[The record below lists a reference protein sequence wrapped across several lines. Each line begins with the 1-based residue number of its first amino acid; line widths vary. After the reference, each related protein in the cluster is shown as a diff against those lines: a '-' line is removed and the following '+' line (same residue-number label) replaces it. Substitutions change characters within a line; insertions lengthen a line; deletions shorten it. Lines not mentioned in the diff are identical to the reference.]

1 MAYNPST
8 KYATLASQ
16 VISLIGGPQ
25 NVRSAYH
32 CQTRLRFEL
41 RDESQVDT
49 AALADVDGVAATRSS
64 GGTFQVVIGTHVK
77 DVFEEVDRELR
88 SAGVSVEAAP
98 GADDKGAKRMRPV
111 GVVIDFI
118 AGTFQP
124 IVPALSGAGMIM
136 ALLAVL
142 VVTNVVTRES
152 QTYVVLSFMANAVFY
167 FLPVFVAISAA
178 DKLKTNRILAG
189 VVAAMLLHPAWTGL
203 VAAGDPVSLFGVIPL
218 TLASYGST
226 VIPILLIVFVQS
238 YAERWLNRVIPN
250 AVKLVV
256 VPMLVFLVMGTL
268 ALAVLGP
275 IGTVMGA
282 GLAAFFTFLTTNAPW
297 VPPVIIGT
305 LLPIMVM
312 FGVHNAVAPLGFAQ
326 LAQMGYDSIFGPGA
340 ICSNIAVGVASLVVA
355 FRTKER
361 KMRQIATA
369 GGITGLMGITE
380 PSLYGVLLPKRYP
393 LVAAMIGG
401 GLGGLYVG
409 ITSTHRFAV
418 GTSGLPAVFLYIG
431 NDTLTHF
438 VNILIALGITI
449 VGTAIAAVALSFRFE
464 RPTDVEAGAQPEA
477 GAERE
482 ADADAALTAE
492 RGGLVTAVRTGL
504 TELTSPARGTIVP
517 LAEIEDAAF
526 SSGAMGPGVG
536 IEPTDGAILA
546 PVSGTVLAA
555 MPTGHA
561 FGILT
566 DDGTE
571 ILVHVGIDT
580 VQMKG
585 DGFSGAV
592 TQGARIV
599 AGQRL
604 VTADLAAIRA
614 AGHPATI
621 ALIVTNA
628 ERIGT
633 VKVVAHGPVL
643 AGEPVLTVSH

>member
-1 MAYNPST
+1 MST

-16 VISLIGGPQ
+16 VISLVGGPQ

-77 DVFEEVDRELR
+77 EVFEEVDRELR
-88 SAGVSVEAAP
+88 SAGVSVEAGS
-98 GADDKGAKRMRPV
+98 GADDKGAKRKSPF

-142 VVTNVVTRES
+142 VVTNVITRES

-189 VVAAMLLHPAWTGL
+189 VVAAMLLHPTWTGL

-238 YAERWLNRVIPN
+238 YLERWLNRVIPN

-256 VPMLVFLVMGTL
+256 VPMVVFLVMGTL

-282 GLAAFFTFLTTNAPW
+282 GLAAFFTFLTANAPW

-340 ICSNIAVGVASLVVA
+340 ICSNIAVGIASLVVA

-380 PSLYGVLLPKRYP
+380 PSLYGVLLPKKYP
-393 LVAAMIGG
+393 LIAAMSGG

-438 VNILIALGITI
+438 INILIALGITI
-449 VGTAIAAVALSFRFE
+449 VGTMIAAVALSFRFE
-464 RPTDVEAGAQPEA
+464 RSATAEAG
-477 GAERE
+477 GGDGE
-482 ADADAALTAE
+482 ADAMAAASSGRAE
-492 RGGLVTAVRTGL
+492 VATVVRTGL
-504 TELTSPARGTIVP
+504 TELTSPARGTVLP
-517 LAEIEDAAF
+517 LGEIGDAAF

-536 IEPTDGAILA
+536 IEPADGAILA

-585 DGFSGAV
+585 GGFSGAV
-592 TQGARIV
+592 SQGARVV

-628 ERIGT
+628 ERAGT
-633 VKVVAHGPVL
+633 VEVVAHGSVL
-643 AGEPVLTVSH
+643 AGEPVLTISH

>member
-1 MAYNPST
+1 MTSN
-8 KYATLASQ
+8 ATTGWT
-16 VISLIGGPQ
+16 GGEK
-25 NVRSAYH
+25 A
-32 CQTRLRFEL
+32 FG
-41 RDESQVDT
+41 D
-49 AALADVDGVAATRSS
+49 
-64 GGTFQVVIGTHVK
+64 F
-77 DVFEEVDRELR
+77 
-88 SAGVSVEAAP
+88 AP
-98 GADDKGAKRMRPV
+98 G
-111 GVVIDFI
+111 
-118 AGTFQP
+118 
-124 IVPALSGAGMIM
+124 
-136 ALLAVL
+136 LA
-142 VVTNVVTRES
+142 
-152 QTYVVLSFMANAVFY
+152 
-167 FLPVFVAISAA
+167 
-178 DKLKTNRILAG
+178 
-189 VVAAMLLHPAWTGL
+189 
-203 VAAGDPVSLFGVIPL
+203 
-218 TLASYGST
+218 
-226 VIPILLIVFVQS
+226 
-238 YAERWLNRVIPN
+238 
-250 AVKLVV
+250 
-256 VPMLVFLVMGTL
+256 
-268 ALAVLGP
+268 
-275 IGTVMGA
+275 
-282 GLAAFFTFLTTNAPW
+282 
-297 VPPVIIGT
+297 
-305 LLPIMVM
+305 
-312 FGVHNAVAPLGFAQ
+312 
-326 LAQMGYDSIFGPGA
+326 
-340 ICSNIAVGVASLVVA
+340 IAVGVASLVVA

-409 ITSTHRFAV
+409 ITSTHRLAV

-449 VGTAIAAVALSFRFE
+449 VGTAIAAVAFSFRFE

-643 AGEPVLTVSH
+643 AGEPVLTVFH

>member
-1 MAYNPST
+1 MST

-16 VISLIGGPQ
+16 VISLVGGPE
-25 NVRSAYH
+25 NIRSAYH

-41 RDESQVDT
+41 HDESKVDA
-49 AALADVDGVAATRSS
+49 AALEAVDGVAATRSS

-77 DVFEEVDRELR
+77 DVFEEVDRELHR
-88 SAGVSVEAAP
+88 AGVPLDAGMPAAET
-98 GADDKGAKRMRPV
+98 KRKSPF
-111 GVVIDFI
+111 GLVIDFI

-142 VVTNVVTRES
+142 VVTNVITRES
-152 QTYVVLSFMANAVFY
+152 QTYIVLSFMANAVFF

-189 VVAAMLLHPAWTGL
+189 VVAAMLLHPTWAGL
-203 VAAGDPVSLFGVIPL
+203 VTAGEPVSLFGLIPL

-238 YAERWLNRVIPN
+238 YFERWMNRIVPN
-250 AVKLVV
+250 AIKLVV
-256 VPMLVFLVMGTL
+256 VPMVVFLVMGTL
-268 ALAVLGP
+268 ALSVLGP
-275 IGTVMGA
+275 VGTIMG
-282 GLAAFFTFLTTNAPW
+282 GWLATFFTFLTANAPW

-326 LAQMGYDSIFGPGA
+326 LASMGYDSIFGPGA

-393 LVAAMIGG
+393 LAAAMIGG
-401 GLGGLYVG
+401 GLGSLFVGL
-409 ITSTHRFAV
+409 TSTHRFAV

-431 NDTLTHF
+431 GDTLTYF
-438 VNILIALGITI
+438 YNILIALGITI
-449 VGTAIAAVALSFRFE
+449 VGTAVAAFALSLRFE
-464 RPTDVEAGAQPEA
+464 KASDV
-477 GAERE
+477 
-482 ADADAALTAE
+482 ADADLSPALTTDVVAAPAAAV
-492 RGGLVTAVRTGL
+492 GGVATAARVDF
-504 TELTSPARGTIVP
+504 TEVTSPVRGRIVP
-517 LAEIEDAAF
+517 LGEIADAAF

-536 IEPTDGAILA
+536 IEPSDGAVLA
-546 PVSGTVLAA
+546 PVSGTVIAA

-585 DGFSGAV
+585 AGFTDAV
-592 TQGARIV
+592 VQGTRVV
-599 AGQRL
+599 AGQKL
-604 VTADLAAIRA
+604 VSVDLAAIRA
-614 AGHPATI
+614 AGHPTTV
-621 ALIVTNA
+621 ALIVTNP
-628 ERIGT
+628 ERVGDVSVTT
-633 VKVVAHGPVL
+633 VGPVL
-643 AGEPVLTVSH
+643 AGEPVLTVTH